1 MGRSRQAAVREVDV
15 VKGSRVFVLAGLTL
29 ALFTAPAQAATN
41 AKPVPSLQPAAT
53 AKLWTK
59 LIHQRHAFAAQA
71 TADCRPARTVFYSPT
86 DWLRLATKLAASGS
100 PCAQYY
106 ISIPPLAADKTA
118 FRTDQAWRIRA
129 LGPNFHALAEF
140 NVSGWTTWVTSNGGN
155 WYAAG
160 VEARRRMAAAGYD
173 VRLGDSWVVNEF
185 SSAVRRGDGTAR
197 QDMRN
202 LVHGLYD
209 GDPSSGLPQVKGGV
223 FIGGIAQSTADLSV
237 YKTNL
242 ENWFQDGAFWTD
254 MDAYVSDWS
263 QELYGDVRNY
273 AVAGTSPQDRAASL
287 DDYLEHVLTHANAG
301 PDSIAAARSF
311 LQATDSPLA
320 NAAWRYQSAFGWT
333 DVDYTQMEDYVSA
346 QTYALRSF
354 QAKSGHAQDH
364 FGFVWSLNNL
374 DDLDPSEFANE
385 TGAIA
390 DRLAAA
396 IRDSGK
402 TVDPSDPG
410 IGACLPNWCS
420 TVVSGAAFATQW
432 KSFQTWPQPALA
444 FSSAPVAVTAGSPSA
459 PISVQLP
466 SATSAPVTIT
476 LTSSSSQGS
485 FAASVTTPW
494 SGSNPFSLT
503 VPAGQT
509 TASVYYEDTRAGNP
523 TLTASAS
530 GYTSVSQVETVTAAV
545 LASISIAPS
554 SATVATGGSQ
564 TFSASGADAYGN
576 PVGVS
581 NATWSVSPAALG
593 TVSPAT
599 GGSTT
604 FTAGASAGSG
614 SLFASVG
621 AVQGSAS
628 LSVIAAS
635 VPGSPANLV
644 AVPAS
649 GKGVQLSWTAPSNTG
664 GSAITSYRIYRS
676 TTGQSGSFVPV
687 AAIGGTTTTYKD
699 TSTAR
704 GATYYYYVTA
714 VNSAGESVPSN
725 TAAVKAK

>member
-1 MGRSRQAAVREVDV
+1 VR
-15 VKGSRVFVLAGLTL
+15 GFRVLALAGLTL
-29 ALFTAPAQAATN
+29 GLFTAPAQAATN
-41 AKPVPSLQPAAT
+41 PKPVPSLQPAAT

-59 LIHQRHAFAAQA
+59 LVHQRHAFTAQA
-71 TADCRPARTVFYSPT
+71 TADCRPLRAVFYTAT
-86 DWLRLATKLAASGS
+86 DWLRLATKLAAGGS

-106 ISIPPLAADKTA
+106 ISMPPLAADKTA
-118 FRTDQAWRIRA
+118 FRNDQAWRIRA
-129 LGPNFHALAEF
+129 LGPNFHVLAEI
-140 NVSGWTTWVTSNGGN
+140 NVAGWTTWVTNNGGS

-160 VEARRRMAAAGYD
+160 VEARRRMAAAGYN
-173 VRLGDSWVVNEF
+173 VTLGDTWVVNEF

-197 QDMRN
+197 ASMRD

-209 GDPSSGLPQVKGGV
+209 GSLPAVKGGV
-223 FIGGIAQSTADLSV
+223 FISGMAQSTADLSV

-242 ENWFQDGAFWTD
+242 ENWLQDSAFWTD
-254 MDAYVSDWS
+254 MSAYVSDWS

-287 DDYLEHVLTHANAG
+287 EDYLEHVLVHANAG

-311 LQATDSPLA
+311 LQATYSPLA
-320 NAAWRYQSAFGWT
+320 NSAWKYDTAFGWT
-333 DVDYTQMEDYVSA
+333 AVPYDQMEDYVSA

-354 QAKSGHAQDH
+354 QAKSGQAQDH
-364 FGFVWSLNNL
+364 FGFAWSPNNL
-374 DDLDPSEFANE
+374 DDIDPTEFANE
-385 TGAIA
+385 TGTIA

-396 IRDSGK
+396 IHDSGQP
-402 TVDPSDPG
+402 VDPSDPG

-420 TVVSGAAFATQW
+420 TLVSGAAFATQW
-432 KSFQTWPQPALA
+432 KTFATWPQPALA
-444 FSSAPVAVTAGSPSA
+444 FSSAPVSVTAGSPSA
-459 PISVQLP
+459 PMTVQLP
-466 SATSAPVTIT
+466 SAATASVTVA
-476 LTSSSSQGS
+476 LTSSSPQGTFS
-485 FAASVTTPW
+485 A
-494 SGSNPFSLT
+494 SGSDPWANTLNLT
-503 VPAGQT
+503 IPAGST
-509 TASVYYEDTRAGNP
+509 TATFYYKDTKSSSP

-530 GYTSVSQVETVTAAV
+530 GYTSVTQVETVTAAA
-545 LASISIAPS
+545 LATISITPS

-564 TFSASGADAYGN
+564 LFSASGADAYGN

-581 NATWSVSPAALG
+581 NTTWSVNPAALG
-593 TVSPAT
+593 TVSPST

-604 FTAGASAGSG
+604 FTAGTSAGSG
-614 SLFASVG
+614 SVFASVG

-628 LSVIAAS
+628 VSTIS
-635 VPGSPANLV
+635 TNVPGAPANLV

-649 GKGVQLSWTAPSNTG
+649 GKGAQLSWTAPANTG

-687 AAIGGTTTTYKD
+687 VSVGGTTMTYKD

-714 VNSAGESVPSN
+714 VNSGGESVPSN